1 VDVRMRE
8 DIRNVFAEDP
18 AARSW
23 LEVLTCYPGLHA
35 LWNHRLAHWLWTHH
49 LKLAGRMLSQWGRF
63 ITNIEIHPGAKIGR
77 RFFIDH
83 GAGVVIGETSEI
95 GNDVL
100 MYAGTELAGTTLN
113 KGKRHPTI
121 GNGVVIGAGAII
133 LGAITIGDGAKVGAG
148 SVVTRPVPPG
158 ATVVG
163 VPGRIVEEH
172 RKMVVDLEH
181 GRLPDPVAEAIRLV
195 LNEQT
200 KLEERLKKLEKNSG
214 IAVPEDE
221 LRQQV
226 RRIVKEF
233 SQGSNGEENDAGW
246 VI

>member
-1 VDVRMRE
+1 VFVSMRD
-8 DIRNVFAEDP
+8 DIRNVFAKDP

-23 LEVLTCYPGLHA
+23 MEVVTCYPGLQA
-35 LWNHRLAHWLWTHH
+35 LWNHRVAHWLWTHR
-49 LKLAGRMLSQWGRF
+49 LKLAARLLSAWGRF
-63 ITNIEIHPGAKIGR
+63 VTNIEIHPGAKIGR

-83 GAGVVIGETSEI
+83 GAGVVIGETVEI
-95 GNDVL
+95 GDDVL

-121 GNGVVIGAGAII
+121 GNGVVIGAGAIV
-133 LGAITIGDGAKVGAG
+133 LGAITIGDGAKIGAG
-148 SVVTRPVPPG
+148 SVVTKPVPAE

-200 KLEERLKKLEKNSG
+200 KLEERLKKLEQGSG
-214 IAVPEDE
+214 ITVPPDE
-221 LRQQV
+221 LLQHV
-226 RRIVKEF
+226 RRVVKEF
-233 SQGSNGEENDAGW
+233 SQGSAGDEDDAGW

>member
-1 VDVRMRE
+1 MCGRMRE
-8 DIRNVFAEDP
+8 DIRNVFAKDP
-18 AARSW
+18 AARNW

-49 LKLAGRMLSQWGRF
+49 LKLAGRMVSQWGRF

-95 GNDVL
+95 GDDVL
-100 MYAGTELAGTTLN
+100 MYAGTELAGTTLT

-121 GNGVVIGAGAII
+121 GNGAVIGAGAII
-133 LGAITIGDGAKVGAG
+133 LGAITIGDEAKVGAG
-148 SVVTRPVPPG
+148 SVVTRPVPLG

-163 VPGRIVEEH
+163 VPGHIVEEH

-181 GRLPDPVAEAIRLV
+181 GKLPDPVAEAIRVV
-195 LNEQT
+195 LSEQS
-200 KLEERLKKLEKNSG
+200 KLEERLAKLEKSSG
-214 IAVPEDE
+214 ITVPEDE
-221 LRQQV
+221 LRQRV
-226 RRIVKEF
+226 RQIINEF
-233 SQGSNGEENDAGW
+233 SQGSNGDENDAGW

>member
-1 VDVRMRE
+1 MCIGIRE
-8 DIRNVFAEDP
+8 DIRNVFAKDP

-23 LEVLTCYPGLHA
+23 IEVLTCYPGLHA

-49 LKLAGRMLSQWGRF
+49 LKLCGRMLSQWGRF
-63 ITNIEIHPGAKIGR
+63 VTNIEIHPGAKIGR

-95 GNDVL
+95 GDDVL

-121 GNGVVIGAGAII
+121 GNGVVIGTGAIV

-148 SVVTRPVPPG
+148 SVVTKSVPDG

-163 VPGRIVEEH
+163 VPGHIVEEH
-172 RKMVVDLEH
+172 RRMAIDLEH
-181 GRLPDPVAEAIRLV
+181 GKLPDPVAEAIRLV

-200 KLEERLKKLEKNSG
+200 KLEERLVKLEKTSG
-214 IAVPEDE
+214 IPVHQDK
-221 LRQQV
+221 LRAHV
-226 RRIVKEF
+226 RKMVEEF
-233 SQGSNGEENDAGW
+233 SQGNPGTDETRPG
-246 VI
+246 

>member
-1 VDVRMRE
+1 MSE
-8 DIRNVFAEDP
+8 DIRNVFAKDP

-35 LWNHRLAHWLWTHH
+35 LWNHRMAHWLWTHH
-49 LKLAGRMLSQWGRF
+49 LKLCGRMLSQWGRF
-63 ITNIEIHPGAKIGR
+63 ITNIEIH
-77 RFFIDH
+77 H
-83 GAGVVIGETSEI
+83 GAGVVIGETTEI

-148 SVVTRPVPPG
+148 SVVTKPVPAG

-163 VPGRIVEEH
+163 VPGHIVEEH
-172 RKMVVDLEH
+172 RKMALDLEH
-181 GRLPDPVAEAIRLV
+181 GKLPDPVAEAIRLV
-195 LNEQT
+195 LHEQT
-200 KLEERLKKLEKNSG
+200 KLEERLKKLEQSSG
-214 IAVPEDE
+214 ISVPPDE
-221 LRQQV
+221 LRAHV
-226 RRIVKEF
+226 RKIVEEF
-233 SQGSNGEENDAGW
+233 SQGNAGTDEIKRNG
-246 VI
+246 

>member
-1 VDVRMRE
+1 MRE
-8 DIRNVFAEDP
+8 DIRNVFAKDP
-18 AARSW
+18 AARNW

-49 LKLAGRMLSQWGRF
+49 LKLAGRMVSQWGRF

-95 GNDVL
+95 GDDVL
-100 MYAGTELAGTTLN
+100 MYAGTELAGTTLT

-121 GNGVVIGAGAII
+121 GNGAVIGAGAII
-133 LGAITIGDGAKVGAG
+133 LGAITISDEAKVGAG

-172 RKMVVDLEH
+172 RKIVVDLEH
-181 GRLPDPVAEAIRLV
+181 GKLPDPVAEAIRVV
-195 LNEQT
+195 LSEQS
-200 KLEERLKKLEKNSG
+200 KLEERLAKLEKSSG
-214 IAVPEDE
+214 ITVPEDE
-221 LRQQV
+221 LRQRV
-226 RRIVKEF
+226 RQIINEF
-233 SQGSNGEENDAGW
+233 SQGSTGDENDAGW

>member
-1 VDVRMRE
+1 MRE
-8 DIRNVFAEDP
+8 DVRNIFAKDP

-35 LWNHRLAHWLWTHH
+35 LWNHRVAHWLWTHH
-49 LKLAGRMLSQWGRF
+49 MKLAGRIVSQWGRF
-63 ITNIEIHPGAKIGR
+63 VTNIEIHPGAKIGR

-95 GNDVL
+95 GDDVL

-113 KGKRHPTI
+113 KGKRHPTV
-121 GNGVVIGAGAII
+121 GNNVVIGAGAIV
-133 LGAITIGDGAKVGAG
+133 LGAITIGDSAKIGAG
-148 SVVTRPVPPG
+148 SVVTRSVPAG

-172 RKMVVDLEH
+172 RKSEVDLEH
-181 GRLPDPVAEAIRLV
+181 GRLPDPVAEAIKLV
-195 LNEQT
+195 LNEHRQ
-200 KLEERLKKLEKNSG
+200 LEERLNRVEKSSG
-214 IAVPEDE
+214 ISVPEDK

-226 RRIVKEF
+226 LKIVKEF
-233 SQGSNGEENDAGW
+233 SQSGAGEEPDGGGW
-246 VI
+246 MI

>member
-1 VDVRMRE
+1 MSLPKTRRRAV
-8 DIRNVFAEDP
+8 AS
-18 AARSW
+18 RSSP
-23 LEVLTCYPGLHA
+23 VIPGLHA
-35 LWNHRLAHWLWTHH
+35 LWNHRIAHWLWKHH
-49 LKLAGRMLSQWGRF
+49 LKLCGRMLSQWGRF

-95 GNDVL
+95 GDDVL

-121 GNGVVIGAGAII
+121 GNGVVIGAGAIV

-148 SVVTRPVPPG
+148 SVVTKPVPEG

-163 VPGRIVEEH
+163 VPGHIVEEH
-172 RKMVVDLEH
+172 RKIALDLEH

-195 LNEQT
+195 INEQT
-200 KLEERLKKLEKNSG
+200 KLEDRLIKLEKSSG
-214 IAVPEDE
+214 ISVPQDE
-221 LRQQV
+221 LRAHV
-226 RRIVKEF
+226 RKMVEEF
-233 SQGSNGEENDAGW
+233 CQGNTGTDDNKPNG
-246 VI
+246 

>member
-1 VDVRMRE
+1 MGMRE
-8 DIRNVFAEDP
+8 DIRNVFAKDP

-35 LWNHRLAHWLWTHH
+35 LWNHRLAHWLWTHN
-49 LKLAGRMLSQWGRF
+49 LKLAGRMLSAWGRF
-63 ITNIEIHPGAKIGR
+63 VTNIEIHPGAKIGR

-95 GNDVL
+95 GDDVL

-133 LGAITIGDGAKVGAG
+133 LGAITIGDGAKIGAG

-163 VPGRIVEEH
+163 VPGHIVEEH

-181 GRLPDPVAEAIRLV
+181 GRLPDPVAEAIRVV
-195 LNEQT
+195 LCEQS
-200 KLEERLKKLEKNSG
+200 KLEERLAKLEKSSG
-214 IAVPEDE
+214 ITVPEDE
-221 LRQQV
+221 LRQRV
-226 RRIVKEF
+226 RQILNEF
-233 SQGSNGEENDAGW
+233 SQSSNGDENDVGW